1 MIDTA
6 ARDARGVAASVEDAD
21 LALLAKGSHPAPWSV
36 LGAHPLADGSGTRF
50 SVWAPNAHSVSVV
63 GAFNGWDGR
72 VNPLLNRGWSGVWEG
87 VVPGVGAGALY
98 KYELHDANGYL
109 LPLKADPMAR
119 QAQLRPDN
127 ASIVAP
133 VPDRHALPAERAAA
147 NARQA
152 PVSIY
157 EVHLGSWRK
166 RADGGF
172 LSWDEL
178 AAVLPAYVADMGF
191 THLELMPITEHP
203 FDGSWG
209 YQTLGAYA
217 PSARFGPMEG
227 FQRFVR
233 ACHARG
239 VGVLLDW
246 VPAHFPTDAFGL
258 ARFDGTALY
267 EYEDPREGYH
277 QDWNTCIYNF
287 GRWEVRN

>member
-1 MIDTA
+1 VIDAA

-152 PVSIY
+152 P
-157 EVHLGSWRK
+157 GS
-166 RADGGF
+166 
-172 LSWDEL
+172 S
-178 AAVLPAYVADMGF
+178 
-191 THLELMPITEHP
+191 
-203 FDGSWG
+203 
-209 YQTLGAYA
+209 
-217 PSARFGPMEG
+217 
-227 FQRFVR
+227 
-233 ACHARG
+233 
-239 VGVLLDW
+239 
-246 VPAHFPTDAFGL
+246 
-258 ARFDGTALY
+258 
-267 EYEDPREGYH
+267 
-277 QDWNTCIYNF
+277 
-287 GRWEVRN
+287 